1 MRDSGEARLAAAA
14 ALRAESLRG
23 QEQREIE
30 ELYGSVQELRE
41 MERRQNSGREQREQ
55 ELQRRSGREQREM
68 ERRQNSGWE
77 QREQELQRRS
87 GKELPE
93 EELQRC
99 SGQELHEQEGQGRPG
114 QELHEIEARQ
124 QLERLRG
131 RLNEALLGKEEVVR
145 LALAALLAGGHLL
158 LEDVPGVGKTLLA
171 RAFAGAIGGTFG
183 RIQFTPDLQPAD
195 ITGGSIWDA
204 RQRDFV
210 YRPGPL
216 MNHVVLADELNR
228 TMPRTQA
235 ALLEAMEER
244 RMTIDGVTREL
255 PEPFMLIATQ
265 NPLQDEGTFPL
276 PGAQL
281 DRFIMR
287 LGIGYPSVADE
298 VRMLEHSRSPARLH
312 QLHSPV
318 MPALHWLELQRRTA
332 RVSVHRSLLGY
343 AVQVVTATR
352 QAAALALGAS
362 PRATRDWVRAAQAT
376 AYLDGREYVVPDD
389 LKATALPVLAHRL
402 VPRDDYYADGR
413 AAEQALEKI
422 LRQCPLPG
430 ESDAG
435 RRLS

>member
-14 ALRAESLRG
+14 ALRAESLQG

-30 ELYGSVQELRE
+30 ERYGSVQELRE
-41 MERRQNSGREQREQ
+41 MERRQNSGRELPEEELQRRSGQ
-55 ELQRRSGREQREM
+55 ELPEEGLQRRSGRE
-68 ERRQNSGWE
+68 
-77 QREQELQRRS
+77 
-87 GKELPE
+87 LPE
-93 EELQRC
+93 EELQER
-99 SGQELHEQEGQGRPG
+99 SGQELPEQEL

-124 QLERLRG
+124 QLERLSG

-298 VRMLEHSRSPARLH
+298 VRMLEHSRPPARQSQGH
-312 QLHSPV
+312 TSV
-318 MPALHWLELQRRTA
+318 MPAGHWLELQRRAA

-352 QAAALALGAS
+352 QSAALALGAS
-362 PRATRDWVRAAQAT
+362 PRATRDWVRAAQGT

-402 VPRDDYYADGR
+402 VPRDDYYVDGR

-430 ESDAG
+430 ELDAG